1 MLTKILVTLLVII
14 GALFYL
20 RRGRKPPSKTQQV
33 IASEARHPL
42 FNKVVIYGVIAFSM
56 LATPALWG
64 WNWYDDNRIVTV
76 QISSPIEAMSTQY
89 QVRKKDIQLRKITTV
104 DGVEIRLSNQ
114 ERVTISAH
122 SDK

>member
-1 MLTKILVTLLVII
+1 MVII
-14 GALFYL
+14 VALFYL

-56 LATPALWG
+56 LATAALWG